1 MDFKIMVNYRIVEF
15 EKVKN
20 EYLTPIFFVRVTEEE
35 NERIEKLAER
45 MQINKSRMI
54 RNIVLGDIGDYE
66 MLANIGVLPIVKK
79 AMAFYDKNFKNEKF
93 DESNEI
99 S

>member
-1 MDFKIMVNYRIVEF
+1 MKKAGRP
-15 EKVKN
+15 
-20 EYLTPIFFVRVTEEE
+20 PIENKRDIEIRFRVSEEE

-45 MQINKSRMI
+45 MKINKSRMI

-79 AMAFYDKNFKNEKF
+79 AMAFYDKNFKNEDLYEKLLKE
-93 DESNEI
+93 D
-99 S
+99 

>member
-1 MDFKIMVNYRIVEF
+1 M
-15 EKVKN
+15 KN
-20 EYLTPIFFVRVTEEE
+20 EGTKRTIEIKIRVTEEE

-79 AMAFYDKNFKNEKF
+79 AIAFYEKNFKNE
-93 DESNEI
+93 DSSNKLSSE
-99 S
+99 